1 MELRKDETLVRND
14 AHSHHPYFWKEVAI
28 MATTKPGTAVV
39 RFRKKAK
46 KKLAA
51 RRDSIKSNDAVKR
64 WAFPLVLLVA
74 TIITW
79 IVLFVVGMASGA
91 FGVISYPGKLA
102 GIVTVFHIVIL
113 VWPTYLLIKQKA
125 WWRLIVVGIM
135 VLGMGITLLFGY
147 IVAMG
152 APLWGLRFLGAAALI
167 LSAVTAYLLS
177 QYPEEDQDYLDEVK
191 LLPAHDRSIAE
202 QREIAR
208 VAGIRAEN
216 ATQDAERLKKEHSDA
231 AHAAEQASKDRTVKQ
246 KAYGDSDVVVEMD
259 KVKKKLDAKKVEKTE
274 IADKQ
279 MELIEKMSAVTRSA
293 RKPKL
298 KAVPESGDDGDP
310 DVESDEAARAED
322 SVSEPV
328 IPVTAYQRKYDE
340 LERRHEELVETV
352 IPELEEEFAEATQ
365 KAEDSKEKEA
375 LDEAI
380 RISEEASDKEREKR
394 AEHKRA
400 KKSSDK
406 KTQAW
411 KHEEDVLADLTSR
424 RDEVSSKQ
432 QTTNESRRQMWR
444 DDLMFP
450 LICGIL
456 ALLCYP
462 AWYGWVLLE
471 VR

>member
-14 AHSHHPYFWKEVAI
+14 AHSHHPYFWKEVAV
-28 MATTKPGTAVV
+28 MATTKPGTALV
-39 RFRKKAK
+39 RYRKKAK

-51 RRDSIKSNDAVKR
+51 RRDSVKSTDAVKR
-64 WAFPLVLLVA
+64 WAFPIVLLVA
-74 TIITW
+74 TCITW

-102 GIVTVFHIVIL
+102 GVVTVFHVVIFA
-113 VWPTYLLIKQKA
+113 WPTYLLVKQKA

-135 VLGMGITLLFGY
+135 VLGMGLALLFGY
-147 IVAMG
+147 IVAVG
-152 APLWGLRFLGAAALI
+152 APLWGLRVLGVAALI

-177 QYPEEDQDYLDEVK
+177 RYPEEDQEYLDEVK
-191 LLPAHDRSIAE
+191 LLPAHDRSVEE
-202 QREIAR
+202 QRETAR
-208 VAGIRAEN
+208 IAGIRAEN
-216 ATQDAERLKKEHSDA
+216 ATQAADLLKKDHSDA
-231 AHAAEQASKDRTVKQ
+231 AHEAEQASKDRTAKQ
-246 KAYGDSDVVVEMD
+246 KAYDNSDAVKEMGDI
-259 KVKKKLDAKKVEKTE
+259 KKELDAKKVEKTE

-279 MELIEKMSAVTRSA
+279 MELVEKMSAVTRSA
-293 RKPKL
+293 RKPKP
-298 KAVPESGDDGDP
+298 KAAPEPEDDGNP
-310 DVESDEAARAED
+310 DIEGKEAVVAED
-322 SVSEPV
+322 SASKPV
-328 IPVTAYQRKYDE
+328 IPITVYQRKYDE
-340 LERRHEELVETV
+340 LERRHKELEETV
-352 IPELEEEFAEATQ
+352 IPDLEQKFAEATQ

-375 LDEAI
+375 LDEAV
-380 RISEEASDKEREKR
+380 RISEAASDKEREKR

-444 DDLMFP
+444 DDLMLP
-450 LICGIL
+450 LIYGIL